1 VMRLVPLD
9 DALEKI
15 QMQKAATPVP
25 RPDGLREA
33 GEILETTKAN
43 AVVCEKSSFDEIDIN
58 AQRIEAVRTF
68 VQRLDEECAHG
79 GADDTSNSSEDEEDG
94 GKAERASKRG
104 RVHEGVPS
112 GANEAAREAVER
124 DMLTQAGRERKR
136 VDRLRVRTGEVEQLT
151 PAEIAE
157 GAKQIYQALD
167 GKYVDINNRK
177 QKVNGDMTKVRHV
190 PTLGKA
196 AHKLLT
202 HIEHTS
208 RRLSGT
214 QEARRV
220 MRFETNALRVRYG
233 VPIFVTFSPDEG
245 HNLLMVRLSRTRRQD
260 PVHKA
265 ADDEAQS
272 RLAGGRG
279 WPRVAPDM
287 DGLQMDLPMAAGE
300 AEVPP
305 WNERRRILA
314 RDPMASVDGFRILVA
329 LRERPDLPQQK
340 MAWLQR
346 HDKESGDLYGF
357 LPIAEG
363 MPVALTDHIDRSE
376 DKNLLRGRVGR
387 VQSWVCDGDGVDD
400 RVTRGGETI
409 LKKTPKVI
417 FVLFDEG
424 DDGNGGR
431 KPCQWTIEGLKTPG
445 LHPVI
450 PQKKDWFVDMLIFR
464 PFDIAPYQKKDE
476 RKGPDLLL
484 RTLRGEELDW
494 EAIEREFMPS
504 GRCAVCGCTKYK
516 NMYPTVG
523 QWSRADGLRVCSVCM
538 EDKKRAGTPWQC
550 MECGLWKCQEAFHA
564 SQHHPSKLT
573 TRRCV
578 DCPERRSCRVCED
591 RKYEQAFA
599 ALQWD
604 KAGNARCKGG
614 MCLECE
620 ELKKHLTCSRCGQQK
635 LPVEFAKAEQVN
647 DEPTCKACK
656 KSQRE
661 VEKARAEEAK
671 RVVCSACGAAK
682 SKAEFSSHMLVNA
695 SEASI
700 ACTTC
705 VDAATAQR
713 NMAASKDVKTCVGC
727 GVAQR
732 RDCFSR
738 KMWDGVVASDR
749 KCKRCVDAG
758 AAQRDA
764 AARKDERA
772 CVACGV
778 AQRRECFSQWMWE
791 GVAERHRKCK
801 RCIDGAK
808 LQRGKWKCVECKGA
822 FEREHYSTWLAG
834 RTTQKADGKQR
845 PWGAV
850 FHPGL
855 FIHVSLGVP
864 KGELWGESANAQSKV
879 FSSLDKQTS
888 SLDIAACIDSK
899 ATIITKG
906 LTDEELEWERSEP
919 GRGHR
924 AKLERERVFDPELLL
939 SGMSMKV
946 QHGQAGEQLDRNRI
960 LNSIVGRDAAE
971 RSAPAPEEHE
981 LYTRANRR
989 IA

>member
-1 VMRLVPLD
+1 MRLVPLD

-124 DMLTQAGRERKR
+124 DMLTQ
-136 VDRLRVRTGEVEQLT
+136 VEQLT

-314 RDPMASVDGFRILVA
+314 RDPMASVDGFRILVDAA
-329 LRERPDLPQQK
+329 LRHLFGVRICPNCPRCNE
-340 MAWLQR
+340 
-346 HDKESGDLYGF
+346 ESGDLYGF

-445 LHPVI
+445 LYPVI

-599 ALQWD
+599 AFQWD

-845 PWGAV
+845 CNGCCA
-850 FHPGL
+850 G
-855 FIHVSLGVP
+855 
-864 KGELWGESANAQSKV
+864 Q
-879 FSSLDKQTS
+879 
-888 SLDIAACIDSK
+888 
-899 ATIITKG
+899 
-906 LTDEELEWERSEP
+906 ERKRKE
-919 GRGHR
+919 
-924 AKLERERVFDPELLL
+924 V
-939 SGMSMKV
+939 
-946 QHGQAGEQLDRNRI
+946 
-960 LNSIVGRDAAE
+960 AE
-971 RSAPAPEEHE
+971 RSLASVTKIRKAG
-981 LYTRANRR
+981 
-989 IA
+989 

>member
-1 VMRLVPLD
+1 MSDDTVIYVQLPGEFSSSERHGIFKAWAHDRDPLD
-9 DALEKI
+9 GYRQGQAPLWLGWELRRVIAALGEKFDTGVGKWIYNNKPRITKYFEALNCERGHCIVENVMSWKATHCQDSMMPPTCLRSEYQITTPGLLALLVGSWMTKKSGAGKTQAGKVLKAFLDLYVDGDAADSSVLEFNGHCTRA
-15 QMQKAATPVP
+15 AATGSCQLYHQDNRDMRVHLKGCLENMGQYAGKDCGSKSKWGARLTDAIAMLIQRAFNSSHLCASVQEVFMEAWAEPNVTRMAAFRAARYLVARLWRNVGVIHATAHVEGGGLAGGAPARPP
-25 RPDGLREA
+25 RA
-33 GEILETTKAN
+33 GAGAAAGVAAGAAAGAAAGTAASGRAGTIVRLAMYAATHKVSDLQVSTAT
-43 AVVCEKSSFDEIDIN
+43 CTLP
-58 AQRIEAVRTF
+58 RTF
-68 VQRLDEECAHG
+68 VQRLDEACAHG

-94 GKAERASKRG
+94 GKAERVSKRG
-104 RVHEGVPS
+104 RVHEGVPL

-124 DMLTQAGRERKR
+124 DMLTQ
-136 VDRLRVRTGEVEQLT
+136 VEQLT

-287 DGLQMDLPMAAGE
+287 EGLQMDLPMAAGE

-314 RDPMASVDGFRILVA
+314 RDPMASVDGFRILVDAA
-329 LRERPDLPQQK
+329 LQ
-340 MAWLQR
+340 
-346 HDKESGDLYGF
+346 
-357 LPIAEG
+357 
-363 MPVALTDHIDRSE
+363 
-376 DKNLLRGRVGR
+376 
-387 VQSWVCDGDGVDD
+387 
-400 RVTRGGETI
+400 
-409 LKKTPKVI
+409 
-417 FVLFDEG
+417 
-424 DDGNGGR
+424 
-431 KPCQWTIEGLKTPG
+431 
-445 LHPVI
+445 
-450 PQKKDWFVDMLIFR
+450 
-464 PFDIAPYQKKDE
+464 
-476 RKGPDLLL
+476 
-484 RTLRGEELDW
+484 ELDW

-523 QWSRADGLRVCSVCM
+523 QWSRADGLRVCSVCL

-599 ALQWD
+599 AFQWD

-661 VEKARAEEAK
+661 KDMKTCAVCEKA
-671 RVVCSACGAAK
+671 
-682 SKAEFSSHMLVNA
+682 
-695 SEASI
+695 
-700 ACTTC
+700 
-705 VDAATAQR
+705 QR
-713 NMAASKDVKTCVGC
+713 
-727 GVAQR
+727 Q
-732 RDCFSR
+732 DCFSDW
-738 KMWDGVVASDR
+738 MWNGVADLHR
-749 KCKRCVDAG
+749 KCKRCV
-758 AAQRDA
+758 AAPKKDMKTCAVCEKAHRQDWFSDWMWNGVA
-764 AARKDERA
+764 DLHRKCKQ
-772 CVACGV
+772 CVAAGRKEVRTCV
-778 AQRRECFSQWMWE
+778 AREKAQQKDCFSEKMWD
-791 GVAERHRKCK
+791 GRAEQHRKCK
-801 RCIDGAK
+801 RCIDDAK

-822 FEREHYSTWLAG
+822 FGRDEYSSWLAG

-845 PWGAV
+845 CNECCAG
-850 FHPGL
+850 
-855 FIHVSLGVP
+855 
-864 KGELWGESANAQSKV
+864 Q
-879 FSSLDKQTS
+879 
-888 SLDIAACIDSK
+888 
-899 ATIITKG
+899 
-906 LTDEELEWERSEP
+906 ERKRKE
-919 GRGHR
+919 
-924 AKLERERVFDPELLL
+924 V
-939 SGMSMKV
+939 
-946 QHGQAGEQLDRNRI
+946 
-960 LNSIVGRDAAE
+960 AE
-971 RSAPAPEEHE
+971 RSHASV
-981 LYTRANRR
+981 TKVRKTG
-989 IA
+989 